1 MKIYTKTG
9 DEGETGLWGGSRV
22 PKDHPRVQAYGDVDE
37 LNSCLGV
44 CLSHLCCDP
53 GFAGLRQALSR
64 VQEEL
69 FILGALL
76 ATPKDRLKKLSPPFD
91 EGLPADAAKRLESE
105 IDGWTKELEPMT
117 RFIMPGGG
125 TAGAELHVAR
135 AVCRRAERSL
145 VALARA
151 EPLPQG
157 LGVYLNRLSDHLFT
171 AARWVNARQKKAET
185 PWQGL
190 SKKA

>member
-9 DEGETGLWGGSRV
+9 DQGQTGLWGGLRV
-22 PKDHPRVQAYGDVDE
+22 AKNHPRVQACGDVDE
-37 LNSCLGV
+37 LNSCVGL

-53 GFAGLRQALSR
+53 GFAPLRRALGR
-64 VQEEL
+64 IQEEL

-76 ATPKDRLKKLSPPFD
+76 ATPDDRLTKLSPPFD
-91 EGLPADAAKRLESE
+91 KGLPPAAAKRLEAE
-105 IDGWTKELEPMT
+105 IDGWSKDLKPMT

-125 TAGAELHVAR
+125 TPGAELHVAR

-145 VALARA
+145 VTLAES
-151 EPLPQG
+151 EPLPKG

-171 AARWVNARQKKAET
+171 AARWVNARQKKSET

-190 SKKA
+190 SKRS